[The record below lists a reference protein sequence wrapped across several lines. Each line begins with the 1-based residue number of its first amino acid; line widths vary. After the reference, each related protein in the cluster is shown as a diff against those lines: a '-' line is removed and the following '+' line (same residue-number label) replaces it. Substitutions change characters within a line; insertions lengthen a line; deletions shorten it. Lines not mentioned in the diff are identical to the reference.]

1 MWVILV
7 VVLQLPQL
15 EVLQGP
21 AGAVVAQDLEADV
34 PFFWKKQEQ
43 TLIKDLRNRH

>member
-1 MWVILV
+1 MWVILA

-21 AGAVVAQDLEADV
+21 PGAVVAQDLEADV
-34 PFFWKKQEQ
+34 PFFVREVEG
-43 TLIKDLRNRH
+43 IN

>member
-34 PFFWKKQEQ
+34 PFFG
-43 TLIKDLRNRH
+43 RNKNRL

>member
-34 PFFWKKQEQ
+34 PFFFG
-43 TLIKDLRNRH
+43 RNKNIL

>member
-15 EVLQGP
+15 EVLQRP

-34 PFFWKKQEQ
+34 PFFEETRTDFDQRPAE
-43 TLIKDLRNRH
+43 